1 MPRWLGSLIMV
12 AIGIFGL
19 YEGIAHPCVTLRG
32 SNRPLTKWQG
42 RIFYGIFAAIG
53 IIGGLLVFFGPF

>member
-1 MPRWLGSLIMV
+1 MV

-32 SNRPLTKWQG
+32 SKRPLTKWQG
-42 RIFYGIFAAIG
+42 RIFYGIFAAVD